1 VDLGLG
7 GRVYVMAGASRGLGY
22 AAAEI
27 LVAEGARVVVSGR
40 DADAATRAAMTLG
53 GPLSAVGVSGDNAN
67 TQTAACL
74 VEAALE
80 AYGRLDGALVSGAWP
95 QSGGLGEVT
104 DDEWRAGFESV
115 FLGSLRIAR
124 AVAEQTRAD
133 GSIAFVVSPVVRIPI
148 PWLAISSGLRPG
160 LAMVAKLLAEE
171 LGPRGVR
178 VNSLLPCGVL
188 KLITGEVTCGFGDP
202 ECAWHDHRPCCS
214 DCCISSCS
222 GCLAGLD
229 CLPAVAQP
237 RTSRSSSCATKSP
250 YCAAR

>member
-1 VDLGLG
+1 MDLGLG

-124 AVAEQTRAD
+124 AVAEQTRAN

-171 LGPRGVR
+171 LGPRKVR
-178 VNSLLPCGVL
+178 VNSLLPARTVTEGLQELDAEDSRGGQRVRASSPLGRDGTPEEFGRVAAFVL
-188 KLITGEVTCGFGDP
+188 SPAASYV
-202 ECAWHDHRPCCS
+202 
-214 DCCISSCS
+214 S
-222 GCLAGLD
+222 GATIPVDGG
-229 CLPAVAQP
+229 AM
-237 RTSRSSSCATKSP
+237 RTI
-250 YCAAR
+250 

>member
-1 VDLGLG
+1 
-7 GRVYVMAGASRGLGY
+7 MAGASRGLGY

-124 AVAEQTRAD
+124 AVAEQTRAN

-171 LGPRGVR
+171 LGPRKVR
-178 VNSLLPCGVL
+178 VNSLLPARTVTEGLQELDAEDSRGGQRVRASSPLGRDGTPEEFGRVAAFVL
-188 KLITGEVTCGFGDP
+188 SPAASYV
-202 ECAWHDHRPCCS
+202 
-214 DCCISSCS
+214 S
-222 GCLAGLD
+222 GATIPVDGG
-229 CLPAVAQP
+229 AM
-237 RTSRSSSCATKSP
+237 RTI
-250 YCAAR
+250 

>member
-124 AVAEQTRAD
+124 AVAEQTRAN

-171 LGPRGVR
+171 LGPRKVR
-178 VNSLLPCGVL
+178 VNSLLPARTVTEGLQELDAEDSRGGQRVRASSPLGRDGTPEEFGRVAAFVL
-188 KLITGEVTCGFGDP
+188 SPAASYV
-202 ECAWHDHRPCCS
+202 
-214 DCCISSCS
+214 S
-222 GCLAGLD
+222 GATIPVDGG
-229 CLPAVAQP
+229 AM
-237 RTSRSSSCATKSP
+237 RTI
-250 YCAAR
+250 